1 MKTNYVVKYMSQCQ
15 FSDIQLM
22 CCKYL
27 LSFILTNLLLVNS
40 FTLGLII
47 GYLLCLQVNWFI
59 DICQVFVVPFSQWPT
74 FNVNTRSP
82 NKQSDYLIPS
92 YCTCAFTCSH
102 TYKKGVVVYTHFII
116 NLQPYVLTPVLLW
129 ERSTICIATNIHT
142 SIDITWHSEVKP
154 T

>member
-1 MKTNYVVKYMSQCQ
+1 MYTHFFVVVTKSMKTNYVVKYMSQCQ

-59 DICQVFVVPFSQWPT
+59 DICQVFVVPFSQ
-74 FNVNTRSP
+74 
-82 NKQSDYLIPS
+82 
-92 YCTCAFTCSH
+92 
-102 TYKKGVVVYTHFII
+102 
-116 NLQPYVLTPVLLW
+116 
-129 ERSTICIATNIHT
+129 
-142 SIDITWHSEVKP
+142 
-154 T
+154 